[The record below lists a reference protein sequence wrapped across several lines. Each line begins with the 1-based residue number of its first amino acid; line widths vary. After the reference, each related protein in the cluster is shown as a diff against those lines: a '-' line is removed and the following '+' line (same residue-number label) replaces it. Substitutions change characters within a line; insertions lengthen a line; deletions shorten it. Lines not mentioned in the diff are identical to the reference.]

1 MGGSRSNRHIDVLCG
16 VSHRLIISVSCGML
30 HRFPVN
36 MSLSVLDWFILC
48 FSCEVLVLGFWLVM
62 SWSFIVVLFN
72 WNWLWSVSDGINM
85 VVYFM
90 MLLFMVVNRLW
101 HVRERS
107 ICNMMMVN
115 KMMIVFVV
123 VIMCSNIKM
132 VVLIE
137 MIMVMH
143 IYVMM
148 IIDYPHVVV
157 SFRHPRMLWFII
169 HMMIPLLVMLP
180 LHVPIERL
188 MFLLVHL
195 FLIR

>member
-1 MGGSRSNRHIDVLCG
+1 
-16 VSHRLIISVSCGML
+16 
-30 HRFPVN
+30 
-36 MSLSVLDWFILC
+36 
-48 FSCEVLVLGFWLVM
+48 
-62 SWSFIVVLFN
+62 
-72 WNWLWSVSDGINM
+72 
-85 VVYFM
+85 
-90 MLLFMVVNRLW
+90 
-101 HVRERS
+101 
-107 ICNMMMVN
+107 MMMVN

>member
-1 MGGSRSNRHIDVLCG
+1 
-16 VSHRLIISVSCGML
+16 
-30 HRFPVN
+30 